1 MKKRRLLAGGALA
14 ALLAWLVG
22 YPLVVTLVAALSGG
36 AGSGPL
42 AFLGPLGE
50 VLARP
55 DELAALG
62 RSLWIS
68 LASVLLA
75 AALGVPLAFLFARH
89 DFPGRR
95 VLAALVALP
104 VALPPLVGV
113 IAFLYLYGESGL
125 AARAVQ
131 GLFGLAG
138 APWRLG
144 GPGAILLVHAYSM
157 YIYFYLFTRA
167 ALAREDPSLAEAAS
181 VLGAGRFRT
190 LTRITLPGLAP
201 ALAGAAVLVFMT
213 ALGSFSAPYLFGGS
227 FRVMTT
233 QILASKQNG
242 DLEHAEGET
251 ALLVVAALAGLW
263 LSRRLDRRR
272 DRPVGQHGT
281 PPAPRRSPRRAVRL
295 AAAAAG
301 WALALLLLAPHA
313 TLLVLSFVPPGSW
326 TTEAFPPVLT
336 LGNYADLVSTA
347 ERLRPVVNS
356 LWMAAAATAG
366 ALALGLAAAQVAIT
380 RRGRLG
386 TALEWLLAVP
396 WAVPGTAFAFAL
408 ATTFSVDAPLAARFL
423 LIGTPWILP
432 LAYLVRALPVTGGAA
447 LAGLRRLDP
456 SLAEAAASLGAS
468 PGRVFRRVTLPAI
481 APSLA
486 AGASLA
492 LLAALGDFVLSI
504 VLYSYETRPISI
516 EILSALRLQETGVAA
531 AYGVLLAAASAV
543 AFLLFGREQGSGT

>member
-1 MKKRRLLAGGALA
+1 M
-14 ALLAWLVG
+14 
-22 YPLVVTLVAALSGG
+22 
-36 AGSGPL
+36 
-42 AFLGPLGE
+42 
-50 VLARP
+50 
-55 DELAALG
+55 
-62 RSLWIS
+62 
-68 LASVLLA
+68 
-75 AALGVPLAFLFARH
+75 
-89 DFPGRR
+89 
-95 VLAALVALP
+95 
-104 VALPPLVGV
+104 
-113 IAFLYLYGESGL
+113 
-125 AARAVQ
+125 
-131 GLFGLAG
+131 
-138 APWRLG
+138 
-144 GPGAILLVHAYSM
+144 
-157 YIYFYLFTRA
+157 
-167 ALAREDPSLAEAAS
+167 
-181 VLGAGRFRT
+181 LGAGRFRT

-242 DLEHAEGET
+242 DLEHAEVET

-263 LSRRLDRRR
+263 LSRRLDRRHAT
-272 DRPVGQHGT
+272 DPWGSTG
-281 PPAPRRSPRRAVRL
+281 RRRRRAGRRAAAVRL

-380 RRGRLG
+380 PAAGRLG

-447 LAGLRRLDP
+447 IAGLRRLDP